1 MNIERLKIEAE
12 RLRSWDHSKR
22 LFDMSNYIAFSR
34 AYLPCKTVCCIAGDL
49 YLEHS
54 SINPFPNGELEPC
67 YPQNQ
72 DVFEFAKEYL
82 ELTEKQADWLF
93 FGKFTHLPMDE
104 ITPELAAQAID
115 LLISCDGRILDE
127 NYEREMLP

>member
-1 MNIERLKIEAE
+1 MNIERLKIESE

-54 SINPFPNGELEPC
+54 SFNPFPNGELEPC

-72 DVFEFAKEYL
+72 DVSEFAKEYL
-82 ELTEKQADWLF
+82 ELTEKQAHWLF
-93 FGKFTHLPMDE
+93 CGQFTYLPMDE

-115 LLISCDGRILDE
+115 FLINNEGCVCDSTGFLA
-127 NYEREMLP
+127 LSV